1 VRPNPLG
8 AVITMTCSAPTRL
21 DAFVQRAL
29 SGLSRRIV
37 RRLIA
42 EGAVRVNDGRAPK
55 GRLLRPGDRVT
66 FPALAPA
73 VRPEPELSLPIVHED
88 GVLVAIDKPGGM
100 RGHILDPRETGSAA
114 AFLVARYPELA
125 RVGDPLAPG
134 LVHRLDTGTSGLLL
148 AARTPAAHLAVR
160 TAMRARSVEKRY
172 LAVVHGTPRETRV
185 TVPLAHDPRDRRRM
199 IPALPGGRGWPA
211 ETTIEVVATRAGR
224 TLLVATMRSGV
235 THQVR
240 VHLALLGH
248 PVLGDALYGSPGAEL
263 PHGRHALHATAITL
277 PHPADGHL
285 LRLACPLPPDL
296 QALVSEAACP

>member
-1 VRPNPLG
+1 MQPNPLG
-8 AVITMTCSAPTRL
+8 AVITVTCSAPTRL

-29 SGLSRRIV
+29 PGLSRRIV

-42 EGAVRVNDGRAPK
+42 EGAVRVNEGRAPK

-66 FPALAPA
+66 FPALVPA

-88 GVLVAIDKPGGM
+88 ELLVAIDKPGGM
-100 RGHILDPRETGSAA
+100 PGHVLDPRETGTAA

-172 LAVVHGTPRETRV
+172 LAVVLGTPREARITM
-185 TVPLAHDPRDRRRM
+185 PLAHDSRDRRRM
-199 IPALPGGRGWPA
+199 MPAAPGGRAWPA
-211 ETTIEVVATRAGR
+211 ETRVEVVATHAGR
-224 TLLVATMRSGV
+224 TLVAATMRSGV

-248 PVLGDALYGSPGAEL
+248 PVLGDALYGGPAAEL
-263 PHGRHALHATAITL
+263 SRGRHALHATAITL

-285 LRLACPLPPDL
+285 LRLTCPFPPDL
-296 QALVSEAACP
+296 QALVGEGACP